1 MVQADQLSRTKPRK
15 RSPRPSGTVL
25 GWPATVVFLAPAVI
39 IFSVFVLYPMITAF
53 SYAFFDWQGTAR
65 GAFSGVG
72 NFLTLF
78 TAEPFKSELPRAL
91 MHNLLLFAGAMV
103 FQNTVGLAIAS
114 FLYKRRRFKK
124 LFQTLYTLPYLVS
137 PLVIGYL
144 WTLLLSPLF
153 GPVNALLKAIG
164 LGELA
169 QPWLGQPST
178 ALWVIV
184 LVTAWQWLGFPI
196 LLYGA
201 ALGGIPEEL
210 TEAASLD
217 GATAWQRFRSITLPL
232 LTSAIGTVSIL
243 TFIGSMEALALPY
256 AMGGSTGSPAGAT
269 DVLSLMFYRTA
280 FESGASN
287 AIGISSALA
296 TLLFVFIFGVALA
309 FTSIIRRRERKL
321 S

>member
-1 MVQADQLSRTKPRK
+1 M
-15 RSPRPSGTVL
+15 
-25 GWPATVVFLAPAVI
+25 I

-65 GAFSGVG
+65 GAFSGVE
-72 NFLTLF
+72 NFFTLF
-78 TAEPFKSELPRAL
+78 TAEPFKSDLPRAL

-103 FQNTVGLAIAS
+103 FQNTVGLAIAA

-217 GATAWQRFRSITLPL
+217 GATAWQTLPL
-232 LTSAIGTVSIL
+232 DHAAAADLGDRHRQHPDLHRVH
-243 TFIGSMEALALPY
+243 
-256 AMGGSTGSPAGAT
+256 GGAGAAVRHGRVHRFT
-269 DVLSLMFYRTA
+269 GRSHRRPVADVLPDRL
-280 FESGASN
+280 
-287 AIGISSALA
+287 
-296 TLLFVFIFGVALA
+296 
-309 FTSIIRRRERKL
+309 
-321 S
+321 